1 LNRALLVIAD
11 KDEAEQLIKRVGEA
25 LSLLNDYNA
34 RLAAEMEDRKKLKSM
49 LHDFLHAQKE
59 LLLQA
64 EKRHLVCFI
73 FTKSLNSFELF
84 GFFAQEY
91 IEKLAKVQQVKE
103 ELKSHLQNLPEM
115 NSEAG
120 GSLAPLP
127 SAGDL
132 FRG

>member
-1 LNRALLVIAD
+1 
-11 KDEAEQLIKRVGEA
+11 
-25 LSLLNDYNA
+25 LSLL
-34 RLAAEMEDRKKLKSM
+34 
-49 LHDFLHAQKE
+49 
-59 LLLQA
+59 
-64 EKRHLVCFI
+64 
-73 FTKSLNSFELF
+73 
-84 GFFAQEY
+84 QEY

-127 SAGDL
+127 SPGDL